1 MTENAETKS
10 GSAGI
15 ESAIDDATDSVSVQ
29 AQKLDE
35 LGSEAAAGEAMGIAH
50 LMDVP
55 VRVTVEVGRT
65 RLTLGELTRLRP
77 GSLLELDRE
86 AHEPADVLVNGKT
99 VARGEIVTIDG
110 CYGVRISDV
119 SRGDDA

>member
-1 MTENAETKS
+1 
-10 GSAGI
+10 
-15 ESAIDDATDSVSVQ
+15 
-29 AQKLDE
+29 
-35 LGSEAAAGEAMGIAH
+35 
-50 LMDVP
+50 

-99 VARGEIVTIDG
+99 VAHGEIVTIDG

-119 SRGDDA
+119 AGSGEGSAG